1 MCDWNI
7 RLRSIFV
14 GDDLNSTLWD
24 YRHEKRD
31 GFAILGNMRLRL
43 QSRAFMV
50 EMGILQEDW
59 LAGIWHC
66 TTAGTNADGN
76 FSTKQAQKF
85 ISAYS
90 AFLKRQG
97 KLPIPG

>member
-24 YRHEKRD
+24 YGHEKRD

-43 QSRAFMV
+43 QSRVFMV
-50 EMGILQEDW
+50 GMAILARG
-59 LAGIWHC
+59 LAGWDMALHNC
-66 TTAGTNADGN
+66 RD
-76 FSTKQAQKF
+76 KC
-85 ISAYS
+85 
-90 AFLKRQG
+90 
-97 KLPIPG
+97 

>member
-1 MCDWNI
+1 MA
-7 RLRSIFV
+7 
-14 GDDLNSTLWD
+14 T
-24 YRHEKRD
+24 
-31 GFAILGNMRLRL
+31 GFNLEFIWLEW
-43 QSRAFMV
+43 QY
-50 EMGILQEDW
+50 LQEDW
-59 LAGIWHC
+59 LAGMWHC
-66 TTAGTNADGN
+66 TIAGTNADGT